1 MKNKPLYYLTTENKK
16 SEINIPAEVPHT
28 LIARALQD
36 KTKRIAMYEDISD
49 ALCVLSIGRG
59 DLMGT
64 ILSVYTPSY
73 LNSQNILPAD
83 SRLSPWVHKLRDSE
97 KWVLLDSL
105 QMTKV
110 CNIRVLGKLGIRKFK
125 YGDRVLKKSSI
136 KDYEMTEY
144 SWEEVV
150 PEWDKKGKTMKLK
163 RKNFGKTA
171 EKMTEDK
178 PVAREAGLIGGSAL
192 IGLSAGLSALSAAE
206 RLDKATEI
214 KGQTNKSW
222 AKWEHERRRET
233 AKKYIDKHAPAEKK
247 EEVLKRTLKRLKKAE
262 KKELEDIEKSTK
274 RFRKITK
281 PISKF
286 AETKGGK
293 AVLIG
298 VPTAVIGGMVY
309 RSAKKK
315 KKSGKKE
322 GEEK

>member
-28 LIARALQD
+28 LIAQALQD
-36 KTKRIAMYEDISD
+36 KTKRIALYEDISD

-59 DLMGT
+59 DLTST

-83 SRLSPWVHKLRDSE
+83 SRLSPWVHKLEDSE
-97 KWVLLDSL
+97 RWVLLDSL

-110 CNIRVLGKLGIRKFK
+110 CDIRVLGKLGIRKFK
-125 YGDRVLKKSSI
+125 YGDRVLKKSSM

-192 IGLSAGLSALSAAE
+192 IGLGGGIGVKGLA
-206 RLDKATEI
+206 DKAPEI
-214 KGQTNKSW
+214 ADK
-222 AKWEHERRRET
+222 ARET
-233 AKKYIDKHAPAEKK
+233 VVFKPAKKGEARIARWKDGSKQLEKVEK
-247 EEVLKRTLKRLKKAE
+247 IHKAARKKAE
-262 KKELEDIEKSTK
+262 GVQ
-274 RFRKITK
+274 
-281 PISKF
+281 KF
-286 AETKGGK
+286 AKTKGGK
-293 AVLIG
+293 AALIG
-298 VPTAVIGGMVY
+298 IPTAIVGGVVY
-309 RSAKKK
+309 KSAKKK
-315 KKSGKKE
+315 QKKSDSKK